1 MPMNEPIASVV
12 PERKT
17 PTIAPTAASGSV
29 VSMIVIGWMKLSN
42 CDASTM

>member
-12 PERKT
+12 PERNT
-17 PTIAPTAASGSV
+17 PTMAPTAASGSV
-29 VSMIVIGWMKLSN
+29 VAMIVIGCTKLSN